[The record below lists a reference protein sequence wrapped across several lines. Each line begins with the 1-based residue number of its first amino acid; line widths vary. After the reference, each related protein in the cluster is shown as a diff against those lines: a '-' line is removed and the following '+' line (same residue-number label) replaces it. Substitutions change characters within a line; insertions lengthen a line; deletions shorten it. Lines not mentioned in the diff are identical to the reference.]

1 MTPERT
7 FEELQRELDEL
18 VARLERGDVPLDEA
32 LGPLGAGRGAL
43 PRVRQSGSTRPSCAS
58 RSSVSACRASRVT
71 ARRRKG
77 KVGTPWP
84 SRVAEL
90 IRSIP
95 IFADLDDASVKQLAS
110 DFIER
115 EFAAGQAIATEGE
128 GGLNFFVVES
138 GTADVSVGGQTV
150 GSLGPGASFGEVAL
164 VDKSARS
171 ATVTATSQLRA
182 FALPVWSFRSFA
194 ESRPSVT
201 WKLLELLA
209 ERLRAAEH
217 R

>member
-1 MTPERT
+1 MAQPT
-7 FEELQRELDEL
+7 
-18 VARLERGDVPLDEA
+18 
-32 LGPLGAGRGAL
+32 
-43 PRVRQSGSTRPSCAS
+43 
-58 RSSVSACRASRVT
+58 
-71 ARRRKG
+71 
-77 KVGTPWP
+77 
-84 SRVAEL
+84 AEL
-90 IRSIP
+90 IRGIP
-95 IFADLDDASVKQLAS
+95 IFAELDDSSVNQLAS

-115 EFAAGQAIATEGE
+115 EFDAGQSIATEGE

-138 GTADVSVGGQTV
+138 GTAEVSVGGSSVAT
-150 GSLGPGASFGEVAL
+150 LGPGASFGEIAL

-171 ATVTATSQLRA
+171 ATVTATTPLRA
-182 FALPVWSFRSFA
+182 YALPVWSFRSFA

>member
-1 MTPERT
+1 MA
-7 FEELQRELDEL
+7 Q
-18 VARLERGDVPLDEA
+18 
-32 LGPLGAGRGAL
+32 
-43 PRVRQSGSTRPSCAS
+43 PS
-58 RSSVSACRASRVT
+58 
-71 ARRRKG
+71 
-77 KVGTPWP
+77 
-84 SRVAEL
+84 AEL
-90 IRSIP
+90 IRGIP
-95 IFADLDDASVKQLAS
+95 IFADLDDASVDQLAR

-115 EFAAGQAIATEGE
+115 EFASGQPIATEGE

-138 GTADVSVGGQTV
+138 GSADVSVGGTTV
-150 GSLGPGASFGEVAL
+150 ATLGPGASFGEIAL

-171 ATVTATSQLRA
+171 ATVTATSSLRA
-182 FALPVWSFRSFA
+182 YALPVWSFRSFA

>member
-1 MTPERT
+1 MA
-7 FEELQRELDEL
+7 Q
-18 VARLERGDVPLDEA
+18 
-32 LGPLGAGRGAL
+32 
-43 PRVRQSGSTRPSCAS
+43 PSAD
-58 RSSVSACRASRVT
+58 
-71 ARRRKG
+71 
-77 KVGTPWP
+77 
-84 SRVAEL
+84 L
-90 IRSIP
+90 IRSIQ
-95 IFADLDDASVKQLAS
+95 IFADLDESSVKQLAN

-115 EFAAGQAIATEGE
+115 EFEEGQAIATEGE

-138 GTADVSVGGQTV
+138 GTVDVSIGGEVVAT
-150 GSLGPGASFGEVAL
+150 LGPGASFGEIAL

-171 ATVTATSQLRA
+171 ATVTATSPLRA
-182 FALPVWSFRSFA
+182 YALPVWSFRSFA

>member
-1 MTPERT
+1 MA
-7 FEELQRELDEL
+7 Q
-18 VARLERGDVPLDEA
+18 
-32 LGPLGAGRGAL
+32 
-43 PRVRQSGSTRPSCAS
+43 PSAD
-58 RSSVSACRASRVT
+58 
-71 ARRRKG
+71 
-77 KVGTPWP
+77 
-84 SRVAEL
+84 L
-90 IRSIP
+90 IRGIP
-95 IFADLDDASVKQLAS
+95 IFAEIDDASVAQLAG

-115 EFAAGQAIATEGE
+115 EFDEGEAIAQEGE
-128 GGLNFFVVES
+128 GGLNFFVVDS
-138 GTADVSVGGQTV
+138 GTAEVSVAGTPV
-150 GSLGPGASFGEVAL
+150 ATLGPGASFGEIAL

-171 ATVTATSQLRA
+171 ATVTATTPLRA

>member
-1 MTPERT
+1 MA
-7 FEELQRELDEL
+7 Q
-18 VARLERGDVPLDEA
+18 
-32 LGPLGAGRGAL
+32 
-43 PRVRQSGSTRPSCAS
+43 PS
-58 RSSVSACRASRVT
+58 
-71 ARRRKG
+71 
-77 KVGTPWP
+77 
-84 SRVAEL
+84 AEL
-90 IRSIP
+90 IRGIP
-95 IFADLDDASVKQLAS
+95 IFADLDDASVAQLAS

-115 EFAAGQAIATEGE
+115 EFGAGDEIATEGE

-138 GTADVSVGGQTV
+138 GTAAVSVGGKEV
-150 GSLGPGASFGEVAL
+150 GTLGAGASFGEVAL

-171 ATVTATSQLRA
+171 ATVTATSPLRA

-194 ESRPSVT
+194 ESRPTVT

>member
-1 MTPERT
+1 MAQPTP
-7 FEELQRELDEL
+7 
-18 VARLERGDVPLDEA
+18 
-32 LGPLGAGRGAL
+32 
-43 PRVRQSGSTRPSCAS
+43 
-58 RSSVSACRASRVT
+58 
-71 ARRRKG
+71 
-77 KVGTPWP
+77 
-84 SRVAEL
+84 EL

-95 IFADLDDASVKQLAS
+95 IFADLDDAAVKQLAS

-138 GTADVSVGGQTV
+138 GAADVSVGGQTV

>member
-1 MTPERT
+1 M
-7 FEELQRELDEL
+7 
-18 VARLERGDVPLDEA
+18 AK
-32 LGPLGAGRGAL
+32 
-43 PRVRQSGSTRPSCAS
+43 PSS
-58 RSSVSACRASRVT
+58 D
-71 ARRRKG
+71 
-77 KVGTPWP
+77 
-84 SRVAEL
+84 L

-95 IFADLDDASVKQLAS
+95 IFAELDDASVEQLAN

-115 EFAAGQAIATEGE
+115 EFAQGDAIATEGE

-138 GTADVSVGGQTV
+138 GTADVSVGGNAV
-150 GSLGPGASFGEVAL
+150 GSLGPGASFGEIAL

-194 ESRPSVT
+194 ESRPTVT

>member
-1 MTPERT
+1 M
-7 FEELQRELDEL
+7 
-18 VARLERGDVPLDEA
+18 AH
-32 LGPLGAGRGAL
+32 
-43 PRVRQSGSTRPSCAS
+43 PS
-58 RSSVSACRASRVT
+58 
-71 ARRRKG
+71 
-77 KVGTPWP
+77 
-84 SRVAEL
+84 AEL
-90 IRSIP
+90 IRGIA
-95 IFADLDDASVKQLAS
+95 IFSDLDDVSVQQLAS

-115 EFAAGQAIATEGE
+115 EFAAGAEIATEGE

-138 GTADVSVGGQTV
+138 GSADVTVGGNTV
-150 GSLGPGASFGEVAL
+150 ASLGPGASFGEIAL

-171 ATVTATSQLRA
+171 ATVTATSPLRA
-182 FALPVWSFRSFA
+182 YALPVWSFRSFA